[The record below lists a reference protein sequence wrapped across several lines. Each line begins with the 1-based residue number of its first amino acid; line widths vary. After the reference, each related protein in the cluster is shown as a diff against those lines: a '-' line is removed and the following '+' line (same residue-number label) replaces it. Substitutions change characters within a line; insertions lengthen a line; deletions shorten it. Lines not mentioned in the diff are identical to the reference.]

1 MSDEGESGEL
11 APRADGEERFADD
24 RPRPTPLWA
33 LLSRWLV
40 RWEAWLR
47 SHGGRPLRMTIGGF
61 WIVVT
66 AIAAFLLVG
75 PIINPPLGLE
85 EITDSAEHA
94 TDTWIARDFDV
105 DYTFTRDDDGRLQA
119 EVVETITAFFPD
131 DVEESGIRRVLS
143 TQYQGHDLAPRDV
156 TASIDGVTV
165 EPRLRERGDRLTFVL
180 DTGDRLSGDHEFV
193 LRYRI
198 QDLAYTSTDDIT
210 GDAVDL
216 LEWSVFG
223 PDWPQGF
230 AALDVSVTV
239 PDELDALLRR
249 QPSGG
254 VAWTLVSG
262 MDWLEPEEDSP
273 PGQKTYAFTVD
284 QNVPPHATA
293 WFRMLFPEGTFTMPP
308 PTGLFLLQTF
318 GPLLPLAILLLTLP
332 FAIAARA
339 VAWSDARGRP
349 WYVAQYDPPKGVSVA
364 QAVQIVQRPRNRELA
379 LAVAAVRGT
388 RRAVRRT
395 ALIAAGRAA
404 RRTGRVGDG
413 FRARAGYL
421 LDRTRSRQ
429 IADGFRRIPSGFVR
443 DWFIAA
449 PLALTVVQLAIIRQL
464 SHQETLAVIWWP
476 GLFVLVSLAVS
487 AIVLWIAASARPLT
501 RKGALAR
508 QHLAGVDVY
517 ARRTSM
523 LQRTTIDDALLP
535 YAVVVADPR
544 EAGRRVAALVEREL
558 GGDAD
563 LRAWRT
569 TDFLSWP
576 RLLVRAAALL
586 IVAGAVVLVAVMPNP
601 YLRLTTYERW
611 DFEDPGTLYTQVA
624 SVGVDARLSADG
636 DRPRL
641 DVVQTT
647 VVDFDDGSARVPQF
661 ATPVLASVE
670 GQSLGLEVDEVRVD
684 GEAVPFHLSL
694 RDDAGTITTA
704 MTQVRSGR
712 AEVEVRYGYTS
723 PAVAGEASRTS
734 EREGEPV
741 DRIRWAA
748 LVDGWESGW
757 TYPSEPDPVT
767 VSVRVDDDV
776 ARQAISAG
784 WLRED
789 PETSEESRD
798 WKDSSYAF
806 GTLEKE
812 LEPSPSSG
820 EKAGTITESD
830 DASPNGR
837 VHSFEVT
844 RGEYGYPTDSLYSD
858 LGVLMEFPAGTWAG
872 PDPAARDAEQFAW
885 ALPTIIVL
893 STAAVAVALGLA
905 AVVAWRVRG
914 TRQMPPG
921 FVRDV
926 FWWLTPATALGA
938 VIVGVWATADIP
950 AGWPEV
956 AIQLPA
962 CGLALV
968 AVIAAAVAV
977 RPVTAPKRPDN
988 RAWMRARDP
997 QRDA

>member
-1 MSDEGESGEL
+1 MSDEGDAGEL
-11 APRADGEERFADD
+11 APRADGEDRFADD

-40 RWEAWLR
+40 RWEGWLR
-47 SHGGRPLRMTIGGF
+47 SHGGRPLRMAIGGF
-61 WIVVT
+61 WIAVT

-75 PIINPPLGLE
+75 PVINPPLGLE
-85 EITDSAEHA
+85 EITDSAENA

-105 DYTFTRDDDGRLQA
+105 DYTLTRDDDGRLQA

-131 DVEESGIRRVLS
+131 DVDESGIRRVLS
-143 TQYQGHDLAPRDV
+143 TQYQGHDLAPREV
-156 TASIDGVTV
+156 TASIDGVAV
-165 EPRLRERGDRLTFVL
+165 DPRLRESGDRLTFVL

-239 PDELDALLRR
+239 PDELDALLVR
-249 QPSGG
+249 QPFGG
-254 VAWTLVSG
+254 VSWTLVSG
-262 MDWLEPEEDSP
+262 TDWLEPEEDSP
-273 PGQKTYAFTVD
+273 PGQKVYAFTVD
-284 QNVPPHATA
+284 QNVPPHAAA
-293 WFRMLFPEGTFTMPP
+293 WFRMLFPAGTFTMPP

-349 WYVAQYDPPKGVSVA
+349 WYVAQHEPPKGVSVA
-364 QAVQIVQRPRNRELA
+364 QAIQIVRRPRNRELA
-379 LAVAAVRGT
+379 LAVDEVRGSRRSA
-388 RRAVRRT
+388 RRA

-404 RRTGRVGDG
+404 RRSGRVGDG
-413 FRARAGYL
+413 FRARAAYL
-421 LDRTRSRQ
+421 LDRARSRQ

-476 GLFVLVSLAVS
+476 GVFVLVSLAVS
-487 AIVLWIAASARPLT
+487 AVVLWLAVSARPLT

-508 QHLAGVDVY
+508 QYLAGIDVY
-517 ARRTSM
+517 ARRTSA
-523 LQRTTIDDALLP
+523 LERTTLGDALLP
-535 YAVVVADPR
+535 YAVVAADPR
-544 EAGRRVAALVEREL
+544 EAGRRVSALVEREL
-558 GGDAD
+558 GGDAE

-601 YLRLTTYERW
+601 YLRLSTYDRW
-611 DFEDPGTLYTQVA
+611 DFEDAGTLYTRVA
-624 SVGVDARLSADG
+624 SVAVDAHLSADG

-641 DVVQTT
+641 AIVQTA
-647 VVDFDDGSARVPQF
+647 VVDFDDESARVPQF
-661 ATPVLASVE
+661 ATPVLTRVE
-670 GQSLGLEVDEVRVD
+670 GQSLGLKVDEVRVD
-684 GEAVPFHLSL
+684 GEAVPFHLSI
-694 RDDAGTITTA
+694 RDDTGTITTA
-704 MTQVRSGR
+704 MTEVRSGR
-712 AEVEVRYGYTS
+712 GEVEVRYTYTS
-723 PAVAGEASRTS
+723 PAVAGEASRAS
-734 EREGEPV
+734 GREGERV
-741 DRIRWAA
+741 DRIRWAG

-776 ARQAISAG
+776 AQQAFSAG

-789 PETSEESRD
+789 PGTSEDARD
-798 WKDSSYAF
+798 WKDSSYPF
-806 GTLEKE
+806 GTLESE
-812 LEPSPSSG
+812 LEPAPSSG
-820 EKAGTITESD
+820 AKGGTITESD
-830 DASPNGR
+830 DTSSDAR
-837 VHSFEVT
+837 VYSFEVT
-844 RGEYGYPTDSLYSD
+844 HGEYGYPTDSLYSD
-858 LGVLMEFPAGTWAG
+858 LGVLMEFPAGTWEG
-872 PDPAARDAEQFAW
+872 PDPAARDAEQLAW
-885 ALPTIIVL
+885 AMPTIVVL
-893 STAAVAVALGLA
+893 STAAVAVVLGVA
-905 AVVAWRVRG
+905 AVLVWRVRG
-914 TRQMPPG
+914 TRQMSPG
-921 FVRDV
+921 LVRDV
-926 FWWLTPATALGA
+926 FWWLTPAAAVGA
-938 VIVGVWATADIP
+938 IIVGVWATADIP
-950 AGWPEV
+950 ADWPEV
-956 AIQLPA
+956 ALQLPA

-968 AVIAAAVAV
+968 AAIAAAVAV
-977 RPVTAPKRPDN
+977 RPVAAPRRPDN